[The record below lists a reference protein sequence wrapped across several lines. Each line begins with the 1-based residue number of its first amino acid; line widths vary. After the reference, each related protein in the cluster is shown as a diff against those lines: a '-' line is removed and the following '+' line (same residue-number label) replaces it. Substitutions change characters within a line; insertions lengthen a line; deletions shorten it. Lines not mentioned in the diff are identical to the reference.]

1 MNWRGT
7 QERTMI
13 RLVPILL
20 IAFLAGCSANNVR
33 HRFYPDRY
41 EYWVRDDKFI
51 ELEVSTMKIGN
62 MHKHSF
68 LNEEGWRYREKQT
81 PRRKALE
88 DRLNAWYE
96 EQIKRLTQMDVN
108 YEGDRYP
115 DLGKPLMPFLTEE
128 TIAAQGSPDF
138 WERLTDDIYFAE
150 RELGMTLS
158 QFVDHVSYSIKR
170 KRLIGRSQE
179 VKTQVD

>member
-1 MNWRGT
+1 MRC
-7 QERTMI
+7 
-13 RLVPILL
+13 LAPILL
-20 IAFLAGCSANNVR
+20 IAFLASCSANNVR
-33 HRFYPDRY
+33 HRFYPDRH

-51 ELEVSTMKIGN
+51 ELNVSTMKIGN
-62 MHKHSF
+62 MGSISCF
-68 LNEEGWRYREKQT
+68 VSEEGYRKREKQT

-88 DRLNAWYE
+88 DRLNAWYNT
-96 EQIKRLTQMDVN
+96 QIKRLTQMDVN

-115 DLGKPLMPFLTEE
+115 DLGKPLMPFLSEE

-150 RELGMTLS
+150 RELGMTLN
-158 QFVDHVSYSIKR
+158 QFVDHVSYSIKQ